1 MSHPILTLAVALR
14 VHSLCRQAS
23 LDTRPRDDRG
33 EGVISTAIAILVMA
47 FLGTMMWFG
56 FKATFTN
63 AQVKTDTQVEQ
74 IGR

>member
-1 MSHPILTLAVALR
+1 MLNPILTLAIALR
-14 VHSLCRQAS
+14 VHAMCRQS
-23 LDTRPRDDRG
+23 RPDVGQRNDRG